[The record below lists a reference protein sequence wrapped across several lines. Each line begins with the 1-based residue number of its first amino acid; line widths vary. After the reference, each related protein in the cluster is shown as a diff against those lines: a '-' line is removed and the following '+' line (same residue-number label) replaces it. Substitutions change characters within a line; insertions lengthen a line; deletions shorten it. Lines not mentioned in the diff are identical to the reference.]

1 MSGMETVTAAQKG
14 PQTAHRHLMAWAY
27 HVQKGIHEEVSLE
40 AISDALEHDSL
51 LWLDITAPQAE
62 DLRLLEEEFHLHP
75 LALEEMLTPHPRPK
89 CMEFAKAYVLV
100 MFAVDAAANL
110 ELHFREVVIYM
121 GTNFLVTTHNE
132 PFPEIEECVRRWR
145 ANAMPHKEAIAAPLY
160 SLLDTLVDGY
170 FPVID
175 QITEM
180 VESVE
185 DHIFAGDRP
194 VQGQEIFR
202 LKKDLLA
209 LRRVVSGQRDAL
221 NLILRQDL
229 PIIPEASLL
238 YFQSVY
244 DHLVRLVESVDT
256 YRDLLSS
263 AMDLHLSVL
272 SNRMNQVMKTLTV
285 ISTILMSASLIA
297 GIYGMNFENMP
308 ELHTRY
314 GYYGA
319 LGGMAAIAG
328 LLVVY
333 FKRKN
338 WF

>member
-1 MSGMETVTAAQKG
+1 
-14 PQTAHRHLMAWAY
+14 
-27 HVQKGIHEEVSLE
+27 
-40 AISDALEHDSL
+40 
-51 LWLDITAPQAE
+51 
-62 DLRLLEEEFHLHP
+62 
-75 LALEEMLTPHPRPK
+75 
-89 CMEFAKAYVLV
+89 
-100 MFAVDAAANL
+100 
-110 ELHFREVVIYM
+110 
-121 GTNFLVTTHNE
+121 
-132 PFPEIEECVRRWR
+132 
-145 ANAMPHKEAIAAPLY
+145 
-160 SLLDTLVDGY
+160 
-170 FPVID
+170 
-175 QITEM
+175 
-180 VESVE
+180 
-185 DHIFAGDRP
+185 
-194 VQGQEIFR
+194 
-202 LKKDLLA
+202 
-209 LRRVVSGQRDAL
+209 
-221 NLILRQDL
+221 
-229 PIIPEASLL
+229 
-238 YFQSVY
+238 
-244 DHLVRLVESVDT
+244 VRLVESVDT